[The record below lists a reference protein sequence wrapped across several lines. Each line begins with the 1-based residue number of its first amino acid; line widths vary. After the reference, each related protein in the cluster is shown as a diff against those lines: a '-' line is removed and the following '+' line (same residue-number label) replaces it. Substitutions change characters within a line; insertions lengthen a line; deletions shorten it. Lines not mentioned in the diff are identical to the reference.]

1 MGFALKNTV
10 KENRDFVSAYRK
22 GAKVVTPWFVF
33 YVEENGSVYNRL
45 GITVSKD
52 IGKAHDRNRAKRII
66 REAYRLTFAGDVS
79 KGHNII
85 VVARGR
91 IGTAPFDKVC
101 SSMRYCAYTTGLIVK
116 TTDTDDGRA

>member
-1 MGFALKNTV
+1 MRDTV
-10 KENRDFVSAYRK
+10 KDNRDFISAYRK
-22 GAKVVTPWFVF
+22 GTKVVTPWFVF
-33 YVEENGSVYNRL
+33 YVKGNGQGYNRL

-66 REAYRLTFAGDVS
+66 REAYRLCLAKDAL

-91 IGTAPFDKVC
+91 LGTAPFEKVC
-101 SSMRYCAYTTGLIVK
+101 SSMRYCAYETGIIVK

>member
-1 MGFALKNTV
+1 MKRTV
-10 KENRDFVSAYRK
+10 KENREFISAYRK
-22 GAKVVTPWFVF
+22 GTKVVTPWFVF
-33 YVEENGSVYNRL
+33 YVKENSCGYNKL

-66 REAYRLTFAGDVS
+66 REAYRLSLGKDIAQGY
-79 KGHNII
+79 NII

-101 SSMRYCAYTTGLIVK
+101 ASMRYCAHNTGLSVK

>member
-1 MGFALKNTV
+1 MKRTV
-10 KENRDFVSAYRK
+10 KENREFISAYRK

-33 YVEENGSVYNRL
+33 YVKENSCGYNKL

-66 REAYRLTFAGDVS
+66 REAYRLSLGKDIAQ
-79 KGHNII
+79 GHNII

-101 SSMRYCAYTTGLIVK
+101 SSMKYCAEKTGLSVK